1 MKNEQKRKQKSDI
14 ACIALWRAK
23 RREQCKRMAQEE
35 ISHQKAIEELDRVL
49 LRQFKAFI

>member
-35 ISHQKAIEELDRVL
+35 ISTQRAIEELDKAL
-49 LRQFKAFI
+49 LRDMRAWI